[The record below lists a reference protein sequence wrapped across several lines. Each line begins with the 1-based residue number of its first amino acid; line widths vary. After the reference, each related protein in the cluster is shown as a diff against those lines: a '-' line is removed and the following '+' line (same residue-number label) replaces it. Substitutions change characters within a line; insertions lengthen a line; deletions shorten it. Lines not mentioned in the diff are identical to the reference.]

1 MSGKLSG
8 AITGILTAAVV
19 CSMGWGS
26 VSLPLLLFLAV
37 GGGVL
42 LACVGHAHGHLL
54 DDWAQRSPL
63 AQVHPGLKVCV
74 ALLLLMLCV
83 TAHRATTGLTI
94 ALLLAAVLCICG
106 KIKPE
111 AYVHLLCIPVSFVL
125 VGTLALLWG
134 VYAQPCGQIALPVW
148 GRWLCVTQESRTI
161 ALLVLSRALGGLGC
175 MYAISL
181 TTPMTQLIP
190 LLRSWRVPEVMIELM
205 YLMYRYLFVLLDTY
219 HQSWVAAHSRMGFD
233 RWPDSVHTMG
243 MLLSRLLGRSFARA
257 GACWDAMESRC
268 YEGKLCFLETLP
280 PLQWIHVGGA
290 VGLLLAGV
298 LVWLW

>member
-1 MSGKLSG
+1 MSGKLPS

-19 CSMGWGS
+19 CSMGWGRIP
-26 VSLPLLLFLAV
+26 LPLLLFLAV
-37 GGGVL
+37 GGGIL
-42 LACVGHAHGHLL
+42 LACVGHDHGYLL

-63 AQVHPGLKVCV
+63 AQVYPGLKVCV
-74 ALLLLMLCV
+74 ALLLLILCV
-83 TAHRATTGLTI
+83 TAHRATTGLII

-106 KIKPE
+106 KMKPGP
-111 AYVHLLCIPVSFVL
+111 YVHLLCIPLSFVL

-134 VYAQPCGQIALPVW
+134 IYAQPCGQIQLPLW
-148 GRWLCVTQESRTI
+148 GKWLCVTQQSRAT
-161 ALLVLSRALGGLGC
+161 AWLVLSRALGGLSC

-190 LLRSWRVPEVMIELM
+190 LLRSWRVPEIVIELM

-219 HQSWVAAHSRMGFD
+219 HQSWVAAQSRMGFD
-233 RWPDSVHTMG
+233 YWPDSVHTMG

-268 YEGKLCFLETLP
+268 YEGRLCFLETLP

-290 VGLLLAGV
+290 IGLVLVSV
-298 LVWLW
+298 LVWLC